1 MFPLPLQIFK
11 IGAPTIHHQ
20 ELSVENSMS
29 KTYTKTFLN

>member
-20 ELSVENSMS
+20 ELSVGNSMS